1 MTNYD
6 VARFTHCVD
15 NNHIFA
21 FLQLMK
27 AAANQGSSALLTLL
41 HPDIPE
47 STTPDLAIRKYNDNG
62 DKVNS
67 LLSDPLNPGFI
78 SVAQLKVTAFISNL
92 HPTRDKEFLYWFNAT
107 YPTGKSNDF
116 PAISLKWLQGI
127 KSLTPDQLLAANAE
141 ANAFTQ
147 SKFVADA
154 EAYVSKLV
162 FAPHQHAPFIAA
174 VKSSTLKPTF
184 LKAFAAAPVNSTH
197 YFHIWSTPFSP
208 LCHFWYSHRL
218 WKILC
223 TCCPKAY
230 ILS

>member
-1 MTNYD
+1 M
-6 VARFTHCVD
+6 
-15 NNHIFA
+15 
-21 FLQLMK
+21 
-27 AAANQGSSALLTLL
+27 
-41 HPDIPE
+41 
-47 STTPDLAIRKYNDNG
+47 
-62 DKVNS
+62 NS

-78 SVAQLKVTAFISNL
+78 SVAQLKVTVFISNL

-127 KSLTPDQLLAANAE
+127 KSLTEDQKLAANAE

-162 FAPHQHAPFIAA
+162 SLPHQHAPFIAA

-184 LKAFAAAPVNSTH
+184 LKAFAAAPVKTPSTDPYLLLQH
-197 YFHIWSTPFSP
+197 LPHFHLASGFNASTPRMAPKTRMLFSLLTLLP
-208 LCHFWYSHRL
+208 L
-218 WKILC
+218 
-223 TCCPKAY
+223 
-230 ILS
+230 